1 MLAKIHIP
9 PTDTGR
15 MCHAEAAAWIDSVL
29 TSMGIKQEKEII
41 SLRRIKPNNR
51 TANSAAIHNEEKE
64 V

>member
-1 MLAKIHIP
+1 
-9 PTDTGR
+9 

-51 TANSAAIHNEEKE
+51 TANSATIHNEEKE